1 MFLYLLPVL
10 SPQTF
15 QTKGA
20 RFIYLP
26 ILRVSYFRL
35 RTAGSFFC
43 MQSYFCETRQFWRCS
58 LMSYGALITR

>member
-26 ILRVSYFRL
+26 ILRVSYFQL
-35 RTAGSFFC
+35 RTAGSFFR
-43 MQSYFCETRQFWRCS
+43 M
-58 LMSYGALITR
+58 